1 MNTDATTP
9 RPPSPSAAASSPTQS
24 PAVIDP
30 SKLPND
36 IDVLKQMIVELLTG
50 ARRDRRAIAELQER
64 LDALLRRGR
73 PTEPIDPNQPLLF
86 PELAQAEP
94 AAPTPPAVETESNQ
108 PRKGKPHGRRRP
120 ARQLRREQRRY
131 ELPTLERLCPECG
144 TLRDEIGVQST
155 EQYDYKPAEVFV
167 VEHQRVKY
175 ACKCCEGHVA
185 IAPKPPQPLDK
196 ALPGPGLLA
205 QIIVDKYQD
214 HIPLH
219 RSEQRFER
227 LGVKLP
233 RSTMCDWMASA
244 AELLMPLCQL
254 LKHWVLQSK
263 VLHTD
268 DTTVPVRDETKN
280 NHRYGR
286 LWDYIGDQDH
296 PGIVFDYTITHAR
309 DGPAE
314 FLKTFKGFLQA
325 DAYGG
330 YDGIYTGSHGAI
342 VEVGCMAHAANKFKE
357 ADSTD
362 PERVLAAK
370 AWVRN
375 FYDVEDEANAIIVK
389 DKLTGAAAAAIR
401 LRLRKE
407 QSVPLLA
414 SLRQWLLEQKEQ
426 VLPKSP
432 IAAAINYMLNQWE
445 ALHRYTTDGDLHI
458 DNNISERT
466 LKLIGMGRI
475 NWLFLGSD
483 KGGQTAAV
491 LFSFTATC
499 KHLRIDTF
507 AYLRDMFERLP
518 THPADRLDELLP
530 HRWQL
535 ARQATAST
543 PNALAQVTRMYPDA
557 FRRKTATRVHHVPRE
572 IHRRCTTSPGNPPPH
587 WRDVIHRTGR
597 DCRTRSARAAAE
609 TKREGFVSAVPDAN
623 RQGDTRGD
631 WRGQIQRPEK
641 SRPPTVQCE
650 LLAFHFVAGVP
661 KRFLDRAEHGVM
673 GNRMPRPSGGGRPIF
688 PEFLERDE
696 FSSGMEDQTGRSHQH
711 SPFVKVWKKP

>member
-1 MNTDATTP
+1 MSTDVKTP
-9 RPPSPSAAASSPTQS
+9 RSTSAAADSP
-24 PAVIDP
+24 PVLDP
-30 SKLPND
+30 SKLPDDAN
-36 IDVLKQMIVELLTG
+36 VLKQMIAELLT
-50 ARRDRRAIAELQER
+50 ALKRDRRELAEMRER

-73 PTEPIDPNQPLLF
+73 PGEPIDPNQPLLF
-86 PELAQAEP
+86 PELAQSEP
-94 AAPTPPAVETESNQ
+94 ATPVSSVVVEEEKSSGRGKSN
-108 PRKGKPHGRRRP
+108 KPHGRRRP
-120 ARQLRREQRRY
+120 ARQLRRVERRY
-131 ELPTLERLCPECG
+131 ELTTLERLCPECG
-144 TLRDEIGVQST
+144 ALRDEIGVQT
-155 EQYDYKPAEVFV
+155 AEQYDYKPAEVFV
-167 VEHQRVKY
+167 IEHQRVKY
-175 ACKCCEGHVA
+175 ACKCCAGHVA

-196 ALPGPGLLA
+196 GLPGSGLLA

-219 RSEQRFER
+219 RTEQRFER
-227 LGVKLP
+227 LGAKLP

-244 AELLMPLCQL
+244 AESLMPLWQL

-268 DTTVPVRDETKN
+268 DTTVPVRDETKS

-286 LWDYIGDQDH
+286 LWDYIGDETH
-296 PGIVFDYTITHAR
+296 PGIVFDYTVTHAR

-330 YDGIYTGSHGAI
+330 YDGIYTGSNGAI
-342 VEVGCMAHAANKFKE
+342 VEVGCWAHARNKFKE

-370 AWVRN
+370 AWVRKL
-375 FYDVEDEANAIIVK
+375 YDVEDEANALIAK
-389 DKLTGAAAAAIR
+389 DQWTGAEAAAVR

-407 QSVPLLA
+407 KAVPLLT
-414 SLRQWLLEQKEQ
+414 SLRQWLLEQKDQ

-445 ALHRYTTDGDLHI
+445 ALNRYTTDGDLHI

-507 AYLRDMFERLP
+507 AYLRDVLSRLP
-518 THPADRLDELLP
+518 TCPADRLDDLLP
-530 HRWQL
+530 HRWL
-535 ARQATAST
+535 SSSKAAGST
-543 PNALAQVTRMYPDA
+543 P
-557 FRRKTATRVHHVPRE
+557 
-572 IHRRCTTSPGNPPPH
+572 TS
-587 WRDVIHRTGR
+587 
-597 DCRTRSARAAAE
+597 SAPA
-609 TKREGFVSAVPDAN
+609 P
-623 RQGDTRGD
+623 
-631 WRGQIQRPEK
+631 
-641 SRPPTVQCE
+641 
-650 LLAFHFVAGVP
+650 
-661 KRFLDRAEHGVM
+661 
-673 GNRMPRPSGGGRPIF
+673 
-688 PEFLERDE
+688 
-696 FSSGMEDQTGRSHQH
+696 
-711 SPFVKVWKKP
+711 